1 MQIDSAPAVNR
12 SKHNKTNPQQKK
24 DANSVDFG
32 NFLSLLTTQLKNQDP
47 LEPEKSTDF
56 IAQLANFSSVE
67 QEVKMNEFLSRIS
80 QSLGSNPVNSLAS
93 WIGQKV
99 MPSGQVQFLGNAL
112 QIETDIPAGE
122 KNAALVVRDSNGN
135 AVQRIKL
142 APGTKNFS
150 WDGRTQAGGTL
161 PSGQYD
167 LSVEISTDGKVV
179 AQRPVGVF
187 SKVIE
192 ARIEGDKTVLVLEN
206 GIQAKASTVTA
217 VR

>member
-12 SKHNKTNPQQKK
+12 PEHNKAKPQQKK

-99 MPSGQVQFLGNAL
+99 MPGGQVQFLGNAL
-112 QIETDIPAGE
+112 QIETDIPDGE
-122 KNAALVVRDSNGN
+122 QNAALVVRDSNGN
-135 AVQRIKL
+135 QVQRIKL

-167 LSVEISTDGKVV
+167 LSVEVSTDGKVV
-179 AQRPVGVF
+179 SQRPVGVF

>member
-12 SKHNKTNPQQKK
+12 PKHNKTNPQQKN

-99 MPSGQVQFLGNAL
+99 MPGGQVQFLGNAL

-206 GIQAKASTVTA
+206 GTQAKASTVTA